1 MLELGSEEERRAAEL
16 EVATLAKLDHPSV
29 VAYHEHFLY
38 EDAAAGQSLCLVMA
52 YCEGGDLARL
62 IKTHAEKVPMAYFGE
77 PQILTWFVQ
86 MSMALHYVHSKG
98 ILHRDLKSQNIFLS
112 HGHAKLGDF
121 GIVKVLDGSVTS
133 AHTVIGTPYY
143 LSPEVCKAQK
153 YSYMSDVW
161 SLGCVLYEL
170 CALQQA
176 WTGNNLLAVV
186 YKIVQA
192 SHP

>member
-1 MLELGSEEERRAAEL
+1 M
-16 EVATLAKLDHPSV
+16 T
-29 VAYHEHFLY
+29 
-38 EDAAAGQSLCLVMA
+38 
-52 YCEGGDLARL
+52 
-62 IKTHAEKVPMAYFGE
+62 
-77 PQILTWFVQ
+77 PQ
-86 MSMALHYVHSKG
+86 
-98 ILHRDLKSQNIFLS
+98 
-112 HGHAKLGDF
+112 
-121 GIVKVLDGSVTS
+121 
-133 AHTVIGTPYY
+133 
-143 LSPEVCKAQK
+143 VCKAQK

>member
-1 MLELGSEEERRAAEL
+1 
-16 EVATLAKLDHPSV
+16 
-29 VAYHEHFLY
+29 
-38 EDAAAGQSLCLVMA
+38 
-52 YCEGGDLARL
+52 
-62 IKTHAEKVPMAYFGE
+62 MAYFGE

-121 GIVKVLDGSVTS
+121 GIRQECSTVPSRRRTLSDHHRLHPSSGIVKVLDGSVTS

-192 SHP
+192 SHPWHPNCPNCPNWP

>member
-1 MLELGSEEERRAAEL
+1 
-16 EVATLAKLDHPSV
+16 
-29 VAYHEHFLY
+29 
-38 EDAAAGQSLCLVMA
+38 
-52 YCEGGDLARL
+52 
-62 IKTHAEKVPMAYFGE
+62 MAYFGE

-121 GIVKVLDGSVTS
+121 GIRQECSPQRQECSTVPSRRRTLSDHHRLPPSSGIVKVLDGSVTS

-192 SHP
+192 SHPWHP